1 MKQLI
6 LAIAVGVLLIQACAT
21 PAQVS
26 APGVEEN
33 DLDSR
38 TYCRNLSKVKGGD
51 YQVEESCLIDEYQ
64 AQQDIKSMQIPL
76 DTEKKCKKIALDAG
90 GSYQVMKN
98 CIQKEMKDKS
108 K

>member
-1 MKQLI
+1 MKQVM

-21 PAQVS
+21 NAQAS
-26 APGVEEN
+26 APGVKDK

-38 TYCRNLSKVKGGD
+38 TYCHNLSEVKGGN
-51 YQVEESCLIDEYQ
+51 YQVEENCLIDEYQ

-76 DTEKKCKKIALDAG
+76 ATEKKCKKIALDAG
-90 GSYQVMKN
+90 GSYQTMKN
-98 CIQKEMKDKS
+98 CIQKEMKDKC